1 MLRAISPVETWR
13 SYAPKYGSGRNTD
26 QLGMEG
32 IVKDDKMTF
41 EQRLTRKRPKLMR
54 KWEEDNGARC
64 TIHVDNDIKSR
75 AVVFARL
82 EFSNGRAEEIE
93 LPLS

>member
-1 MLRAISPVETWR
+1 
-13 SYAPKYGSGRNTD
+13 
-26 QLGMEG
+26 MEG